1 MRIIGGRIP
10 WATLTLVAIIFLG
23 ALAKE
28 SVRGVFSLGSDFI
41 EKGQWWQVLT
51 CHTVHFG
58 WGHFWRDVPLLALLG
73 WLMESKSRSTFL
85 ATLGI
90 AAFGVPFAVLLC
102 EPEILPY
109 RGASGLA
116 AAVFSW
122 LAANMVIRRNA
133 GWLFRLTG
141 LVALVMLVAKIWL
154 DLTGKRLLVADEGA
168 IIVVVSWSSHLA
180 GALVG
185 LGVSLFQATTRG
197 RARRSQLQQSV
208 Q

>member
-1 MRIIGGRIP
+1 MRTIGGRIP
-10 WATLTLVAIIFLG
+10 WATLTLVAILFLG

-28 SVRGVFSLGSDFI
+28 HVRDVLGLGSDFM

-58 WGHFWRDVPLLALLG
+58 WGHFWRDVPSLALMG
-73 WLMESKSRSTFL
+73 WLLESKSRPTFL
-85 ATLGI
+85 AILGI
-90 AAFGVPFAVLLC
+90 AAFGVPVAVLLC

-122 LAANMVIRRNA
+122 LAANMAVRRDA

-141 LVALVMLVAKIWL
+141 LVALVALVAKIWL
-154 DLTGKRLLVADEGA
+154 DLTGKRLLVADAGA
-168 IIVVVSWSSHLA
+168 VIVVSWSSHLA

-185 LGVSLFQATTRG
+185 FGVCLFEAAAHG
-197 RARRSQLQQSV
+197 EERR
-208 Q
+208 